1 MQTDLGHV
9 AMTLRHGQ
17 RVSLIHPDGTVCIV
31 EPTLKQVGKCHIVI
45 TAPKAV
51 KIRRDK
57 EEQ

>member
-1 MQTDLGHV
+1 
-9 AMTLRHGQ
+9 MTLRHGQ

-57 EEQ
+57 ETTDA

>member
-1 MQTDLGHV
+1 
-9 AMTLRHGQ
+9 MTIRHGQ

-31 EPTLKQVGKCHIVI
+31 EPTPKQFGKCHIVI

>member
-1 MQTDLGHV
+1 
-9 AMTLRHGQ
+9 MTLRHGQ
-17 RVSLIHPDGTVCIV
+17 RVSLIHPDGTVCII

-45 TAPKAV
+45 TAPKSV